1 MSQRIELGELET
13 FLYASADIL
22 RGYVEASDYKS
33 YVFPLLFFKRVC
45 DVYDE
50 ETANAIEQYGEDGAK
65 FMGAS
70 IHRFIVPEGYHWKN
84 VRNTTENVGIAIKN
98 AFYAIE
104 QANEDPK
111 THEKILM
118 GVFGDASWA
127 NKAAL
132 PDEMLKNLIEH
143 FSTKTLSIANCPE
156 DELGQAYE
164 YLIKKFGDDSGH
176 TSQEFYTNRTVVH
189 LMTEI
194 LKPQPGETVYDP
206 TCGSAGML
214 ISCIHY
220 LREHGAEWR
229 GMKCYGQEINP
240 LSAAIGKMN
249 LFLNGVLNFKIV
261 NADTLK
267 YPAFTEAGQLQQFDI
282 VLANPPYSISS
293 WNRDAFETDQYGRNF
308 LGVPPQGKAD
318 YAFFQHILKSLKPNG
333 GRCAIL
339 FPHGVLTRDEEYDMR
354 KKLIHIDW
362 VECIIGIGKNLFY
375 NSPMEACIVIC
386 NTGKPKDRKGKILF
400 INAKDEITRKNA
412 QSYLEDC
419 HIRRIADSYNNFATE
434 DVFSAVATIEEIS
447 SEKNDYSL
455 GISKYVTGAID
466 PPASK
471 EELDLAITQWL
482 GGSSSIHDAYK
493 RLNEMISGGE
503 QNGES

>member
-111 THEKILM
+111 THEKILV

-240 LSAAIGKMN
+240 LSTAIGKMN

-354 KKLIHIDW
+354 KKLIHLDW

-412 QSYLEDC
+412 QSFLEDC
-419 HIRRIADSYNNFATE
+419 HIQRIADSYNNFATE
-434 DVFSAVATIEEIS
+434 DGFSAVATIEEIS

>member
-240 LSAAIGKMN
+240 LSTAIGKMN

-354 KKLIHIDW
+354 KKLIHLDW

-386 NTGKPKDRKGKILF
+386 NTGKPKERKGKILF

-419 HIRRIADSYNNFATE
+419 HIQRIADSYNNFATE
-434 DVFSAVATIEEIS
+434 DGFSAVATIEEIS
-447 SEKNDYSL
+447 SEKNDCSL

>member
-267 YPAFTEAGQLQQFDI
+267 YPAFTEAGQLRQFDI

-354 KKLIHIDW
+354 KKLIHLDW

-386 NTGKPKDRKGKILF
+386 NTGKPKERKGKILF

-419 HIRRIADSYNNFATE
+419 HIQRIADSYNNFATE
-434 DVFSAVATIEEIS
+434 DGFSAVATIEEIS
-447 SEKNDYSL
+447 SEKNDCSL

-466 PPASK
+466 PPVSK

-482 GGSSSIHDAYK
+482 GGSSSIHVAYK

-503 QNGES
+503 QDGES

>member
-354 KKLIHIDW
+354 KKLIHLDW

-386 NTGKPKDRKGKILF
+386 NTGKPKERKGKILF

-419 HIRRIADSYNNFATE
+419 HIQRIADSYNNFATE
-434 DVFSAVATIEEIS
+434 YGFSAVATIEEIS
-447 SEKNDYSL
+447 SEKNDCSL

>member
-111 THEKILM
+111 THEKILV

-354 KKLIHIDW
+354 KKLIHLDW

-386 NTGKPKDRKGKILF
+386 NTGKPKEREGKILF

-419 HIRRIADSYNNFATE
+419 HIQRIADSYNNFATE
-434 DVFSAVATIEEIS
+434 DGFSAVATIEEIS
-447 SEKNDYSL
+447 SEKNDCSL